1 MTNVVEFAPEI
12 YQGKFLFFAE
22 CMALGKFQKLSNLQL
37 WYSPHIVDVCDSWIG
52 KIAKILKYVFKFEV
66 IWIRVPL
73 LLLLF
78 LTHQNNSKVNMEEKV
93 YKYSQEN

>member
-1 MTNVVEFAPEI
+1 M
-12 YQGKFLFFAE
+12 
-22 CMALGKFQKLSNLQL
+22 
-37 WYSPHIVDVCDSWIG
+37 CDSWTG

>member
-1 MTNVVEFAPEI
+1 MTHVVEFAPEI
-12 YQGKFLFFAE
+12 YQGQFLSFAD
-22 CMALGKFQKLSNLQL
+22 CVALGKFQKLSNLQL
-37 WYSPHIVDVCDSWIG
+37 SNSHHIVDVCDSWTG
-52 KIAKILKYVFKFEV
+52 EIATILKYVFKFQV

>member
-1 MTNVVEFAPEI
+1 M
-12 YQGKFLFFAE
+12 
-22 CMALGKFQKLSNLQL
+22 
-37 WYSPHIVDVCDSWIG
+37 CDSWTG

-78 LTHQNNSKVNMEEKV
+78 LTHQNNPKVNMEEKV

>member
-1 MTNVVEFAPEI
+1 M
-12 YQGKFLFFAE
+12 
-22 CMALGKFQKLSNLQL
+22 
-37 WYSPHIVDVCDSWIG
+37 CDSWIG

-93 YKYSQEN
+93 YNSEGEAVISASKTSCKSNTIRNYEYWLRNE